1 MTGMVNVFL
10 CCMYICIFKSGM
22 IKKETEKS
30 QLNNALIL
38 RSILN
43 ISFECLIE
51 LDYNYLHMTM
61 ASTLLVL
68 AANMYQAV
76 RLYIQTSIH
85 TFAYKVAQLL

>member
-1 MTGMVNVFL
+1 MIGMGNVFL

-30 QLNNALIL
+30 QLNVNALIL

-61 ASTLLVL
+61 ACTLLVL

-76 RLYIQTSIH
+76 RLYSDFYTYICI
-85 TFAYKVAQLL
+85 